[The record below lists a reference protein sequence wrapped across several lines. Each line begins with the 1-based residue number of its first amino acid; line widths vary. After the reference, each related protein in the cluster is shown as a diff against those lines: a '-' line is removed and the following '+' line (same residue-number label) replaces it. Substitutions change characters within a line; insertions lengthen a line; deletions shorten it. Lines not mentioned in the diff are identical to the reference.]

1 MILPVNALTPKVSL
15 GENVSSTASP
25 MNLAAE
31 RRIAMLNS
39 GGISAVTGA
48 VTTAIVRTHT
58 ETWKQAGIW
67 GIGVGLAMMLLV
79 CPQILKNA
87 NKGLFPEHKEFRA

>member
-1 MILPVNALTPKVSL
+1 MILPVNALTPKVCL

-31 RRIAMLNS
+31 RRIVMLNS

-48 VTTAIVRTHT
+48 VTTAIVRNHT
-58 ETWKQAGIW
+58 ETWRQAGLW

-79 CPQILKNA
+79 CPQIFKKTD
-87 NKGLFPEHKEFRA
+87 KGLFNKHKEFRA

>member
-1 MILPVNALTPKVSL
+1 MILPVNALTPKVCL

-25 MNLAAE
+25 INLAAE

-48 VTTAIVRTHT
+48 VTTAIVRNHT
-58 ETWKQAGIW
+58 ETWRQAGLW

-79 CPQILKNA
+79 CPQILKYT
-87 NKGLFPEHKEFRA
+87 NKSLYEEPREFRA